1 MTGTPQPARLP
12 GNAQL
17 AAGEQIQMGGR
28 FMYSTVVSYAHT
40 ELVLTNRRLY
50 ASRPNMAFGFIP
62 VGTQNAAYPVENI
75 AGVSSSTRFDILG
88 VVFGVFAILAGIV
101 AAMIPGLVFWL
112 GILLIVF
119 GVLFIVGAPKQSV
132 DVQNSGGG
140 NIAFPVSFFERS
152 RTVEFANAVSQTLAH
167 GASVGRQ
174 STAPAMP
181 PAGDAAAR
189 LEQLDALRSQGLI
202 SDAEYAA
209 KRSEVL
215 GRL

>member
-1 MTGTPQPARLP
+1 MTGNAQPARLP

-17 AAGEQIQMGGR
+17 APGEQIQMGGR
-28 FMYSTVVSYAHT
+28 FMYSTVVFYVHT

-88 VVFGVFAILAGIV
+88 VIFGIFAILAGVV
-101 AAMIPGLVFWL
+101 AALIPGLVFWL

-152 RTVEFANAVSQTLAH
+152 RTVAFANAVSQTLAH
-167 GASVGRQ
+167 GAAAGRP
-174 STAPAMP
+174 SAPAAMA
-181 PAGDAAAR
+181 PAGDAEAR
-189 LEQLDALRSQGLI
+189 LRQLEGLRSQGLI
-202 SDAEYAA
+202 SDAEYTA